1 MEENLKSIIDDMK
14 NHQKTSDITMNKIMS
29 LKDGDIIVIEA
40 ENDIV
45 NILQLCKIQITAYKN
60 LFVTVKFNNIP
71 EIDELFDYNR
81 FIEEYAA
88 LLASFDSIEKLMF
101 DTSLGKDVHKYLLDN
116 FKYEWNVSNT
126 NNILT
131 INILERKKG
140 IINDTTS
147 K

>member
-1 MEENLKSIIDDMK
+1 MEENLKSIIDDMR